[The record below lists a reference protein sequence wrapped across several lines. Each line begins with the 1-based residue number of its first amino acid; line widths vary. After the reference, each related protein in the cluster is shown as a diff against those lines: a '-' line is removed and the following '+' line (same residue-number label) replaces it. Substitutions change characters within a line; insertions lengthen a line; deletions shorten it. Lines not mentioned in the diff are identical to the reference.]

1 MARDLREPH
10 IRAKRSPR
18 PLTPCA
24 HRSSQAQAIVAATMT
39 RQPHTAHEGVGVAA
53 LSRDAP
59 RGRVAASRRRP
70 SPSSAPWGVI
80 CSSARGTGSV
90 PDLTSGQTGR
100 LGTWARPLGTDPIA
114 ISYTHGDVG
123 KTGVAGADPRCHPS
137 SIARRFR
144 ESVRPNRS
152 THGARPLV
160 VSGCL
165 TAAVDAV
172 RLPLTELPVFVVDQ
186 VFSPATS
193 RF

>member
-114 ISYTHGDVG
+114 ISY
-123 KTGVAGADPRCHPS
+123 S
-137 SIARRFR
+137 

-172 RLPLTELPVFVVDQ
+172 RVPLTELPVFVVDQ

>member
-123 KTGVAGADPRCHPS
+123 KTRVAGADPRCHPS
-137 SIARRFR
+137 SIARRFASPSGQIGQR
-144 ESVRPNRS
+144 TAHGLSWCQAALLLRLMLYECRS
-152 THGARPLV
+152 LSFP
-160 VSGCL
+160 
-165 TAAVDAV
+165 
-172 RLPLTELPVFVVDQ
+172 
-186 VFSPATS
+186 FSS
-193 RF
+193 